1 MYELPLCS
9 LSSKGKQIS
18 SVVALSKNET
28 ITNVL
33 SMPPDSSKQ
42 DYDIVFCT
50 RRLFGAGAT

>member
-33 SMPPDSSKQ
+33 SIPQDSSKQ

-50 RRLFGAGAT
+50 RLFGAGAT